1 MSSTDKDSERA
12 PLLGGEKH
20 QIMGKKGGAT
30 EGDENGGYGGVKQS
44 RSGGVEVAGVAKELD
59 SDSGSGTSVEIK

>member
-1 MSSTDKDSERA
+1 MSFTDKDSERA
-12 PLLGGEKH
+12 PLLGAEKH

-30 EGDENGGYGGVKQS
+30 EGDEKGGYGGVKQS

-59 SDSGSGTSVEIK
+59 SDSGTSVEIK